1 MEIMSEIASILN
13 RIERR
18 LATIETVVAKT
29 DLVEVVTRPAYSCNE
44 LSELTKAYGLQSYKP
59 FTIRLACS
67 DGRLADAE
75 KRDNGNWAVPR
86 EAVLR
91 VLRQGLPPE
100 RR

>member
-1 MEIMSEIASILN
+1 MEIMAEIANILN
-13 RIERR
+13 RIEQR
-18 LATIETVVAKT
+18 LATIETVVAKP
-29 DLVEVVTRPAYSCNE
+29 DLIEVVNRPAYSCNE
-44 LSELTKAYGLQSYKP
+44 LSELTKVYGLQAYKP

-67 DGRLADAE
+67 DGRLSDAE
-75 KRDNGNWAVPR
+75 KRENGSWAVPR